1 MSADNSNMAMGG
13 GGEMTLDEA
22 RAAMGAAVLRRDA
35 KKIAEL
41 KAVIARLAPT
51 GGAPKGKGKSTAERR
66 AEEEARKRAEEEAVL
81 AAKAE
86 EGAVIRE
93 RLAQIAEEERVAR
106 EAKHKSDKE
115 AKEAKKK
122 RKEEHERKMERY
134 WRTHADP
141 YQQMMDE
148 RRGYYEDGLA
158 IAKEENLGAQL
169 AVRAAAAQG
178 LRGDDARAFVK
189 QHGSYY
195 GVAVT
200 LNCAYDPVTGL

>member
-1 MSADNSNMAMGG
+1 M
-13 GGEMTLDEA
+13 
-22 RAAMGAAVLRRDA
+22 RASPSVP
-35 KKIAEL
+35 
-41 KAVIARLAPT
+41 KA
-51 GGAPKGKGKSTAERR
+51 KGKSAAERR

-86 EGAVIRE
+86 EGAAIRE
-93 RLAQIAEEERVAR
+93 HLAKIAEEERVAR
-106 EAKHKSDKE
+106 EAKHKADKE
-115 AKEAKKK
+115 AKKAVEK
-122 RKEEHERKMERY
+122 RKEEIERAKERY

-148 RRGYYEDGLA
+148 RRGYYEDGVA
-158 IAKEENLGAQL
+158 IAAEENLGAQL

-189 QHGSYY
+189 QHGANY

-200 LNCAYDPVTGL
+200 LNCAYCPVTGL

>member
-1 MSADNSNMAMGG
+1 MADNANMAAGGG
-13 GGEMTLDEA
+13 GGEMTLEEA
-22 RAAMGAAVLRRDA
+22 RVALGAAVVRRDT
-35 KKIAEL
+35 KKMAEL
-41 KAVIARLAPT
+41 KAVIARLSPSTSTKA
-51 GGAPKGKGKSTAERR
+51 KGKSAAERR
-66 AEEEARKRAEEEAVL
+66 AEEEARKRAEDEAVL

-93 RLAQIAEEERVAR
+93 RLAKIAEEERVAR
-106 EAKHKSDKE
+106 EAKHKADKE
-115 AKEAKKK
+115 AKKAAEK

-134 WRTHADP
+134 FRTRADP

-148 RRGYYEDGLA
+148 RRGYYEDGVA
-158 IAKEENLGAQL
+158 MAKEKNLGAQL